1 MDSDKYHSWIIKSGV
16 LFKGHFSLNNQLLPT
31 QQKTLPQSPKEYLPG
46 GFYTSSD
53 VKRETL
59 LVKKHDK
66 LYRRPQVITVAG
78 GWIPVLRT
86 RKKVV
91 LRSGLFAGPTSG
103 HVLHNIGEKENF
115 LYNLWTSVG

>member
-1 MDSDKYHSWIIKSGV
+1 M
-16 LFKGHFSLNNQLLPT
+16 LPT
-31 QQKTLPQSPKEYLPG
+31 QQKTWPQSPEEYLSG

-59 LVKKHDK
+59 LVKKQDK
-66 LYRRPQVITVAG
+66 LYGRPQVIAVAG
-78 GWIPVLRT
+78 GWISVLRT
-86 RKKVV
+86 RKKVD

-103 HVLHNIGEKENF
+103 HVLHNTGEKENF